1 MSKVSVDS
9 SKVLALVLGS
19 KLVSQERF
27 MLHAQSVFESEFVSV
42 GENDIEK
49 KKVTQKFTKR
59 LNAMA
64 KDMDD
69 IHKAKSGLLSVL
81 KEFKCA
87 YSIVCND
94 IGYVYLAKLYAGLDY
109 ALKEYSKVIKAQKNN
124 PELVELLSPFSFV
137 LEANAFDMMQKDFV
151 YLEEI
156 VKQRQAE
163 SKKKEPDF
171 VPRSEVGDAPDWDA
185 VKVAYKKRLTEL
197 KETK

>member
-9 SKVLALVLGS
+9 SMVSALVLGAS
-19 KLVSQERF
+19 LVSQERF

-42 GENDIEK
+42 GENDVEK

-69 IHKAKSGLLSVL
+69 LHKAKSGLVGVL

-109 ALKEYSKVIKAQKNN
+109 ALKEYSKVVKAQKNN
-124 PELVELLSPFSFV
+124 PELIELLSNFSFI
-137 LEANAFDMMQKDFV
+137 LDANAFEMMQKDFA
-151 YLEEI
+151 YLEGI
-156 VKQRQAE
+156 VKARQAE
-163 SKKKEPDF
+163 SKANEPDF
-171 VPRSEVGDAPDWDA
+171 VPRSEVGDTPNWDD

-197 KETK
+197 KESK

>member
-1 MSKVSVDS
+1 MSKVCVDS
-9 SKVLALVLGS
+9 SKVLALCLGS
-19 KLVSQERF
+19 NLVSQERF
-27 MLHAQSVFESEFVSV
+27 MLHAQAVFESEFVSA
-42 GENDIEK
+42 GDNDIEK

-69 IHKAKSGLLSVL
+69 IHKVKAGLLAVL
-81 KEFKCA
+81 KEFKYA

-94 IGYVYLAKLYAGLDY
+94 IGYVYLAKIYAGLEY
-109 ALKEYSKVIKAQKNN
+109 VLKEYSKVVKSQKNN
-124 PELVELLSPFSFV
+124 PELLDLLAPFGFV

-156 VKQRQAE
+156 VKERQAE
-163 SKKKEPDF
+163 SKKKEPYF
-171 VPRSEVGDAPDWDA
+171 VPRSEVGHAPDWDA

-197 KETK
+197 KEQK